1 VVYNWE
7 AMASDHDE
15 RIARVLARYPGE
27 EHAEL
32 RALIADLVADFDAR
46 LGQRDSLIATLTGRL
61 GMLESAVEGLQRA
74 GKRQAA
80 PFAKRAPKAN
90 PKKSGR
96 KPGEGYGPK
105 AHRAVP
111 QRLPDRELRADL
123 PGLCPDCGG
132 EIDAEGE
139 ASQWIED
146 IAITTVITKVVVAKG
161 RCRCCRRRVQGRHPD
176 QVSDALGAAS
186 SQLGPVAQGLIAIL
200 AKECGLS
207 HGKVARVLRQLGITV
222 TTGGVSQVLARLAA
236 KADPTYEALKKAV
249 NESPSVAA
257 DETGWRIGGWPGWLW
272 TFAIEAATVYLV
284 DHERSFEAA
293 TKVLEPDYEGV
304 IERDGWAP
312 YRSFKKAT
320 AQSCLA
326 HLLRRCSGLID
337 ARVRGYSTV
346 PSILKEIL
354 TDALV
359 LRGRRDAGEITP
371 EELGVAV
378 AGLDTRVKT
387 LLARRG
393 HTVENRKLL
402 KHLGKEAPG
411 LFTFLRCEGV
421 QATNWRA
428 EQAIRP
434 GVVNRKV
441 WGGSRTDKGGRTH
454 ERLVTILR
462 TSAQQG
468 CDAMAVLGEL
478 IRSAHPILAPLPIL
492 VPRAP

>member
-1 VVYNWE
+1 MY
-7 AMASDHDE
+7 
-15 RIARVLARYPGE
+15 RIA
-27 EHAEL
+27 
-32 RALIADLVADFDAR
+32 
-46 LGQRDSLIATLTGRL
+46 QRGRT
-61 GMLESAVEGLQRA
+61 GLQRA

-96 KPGEGYGPK
+96 KPGEGYGPR

-123 PGLCPDCGG
+123 PGVCPDCGG

-146 IAITTVITKVVVAKG
+146 IAITTVITEVVVAKG

-222 TTGGVSQVLARLAA
+222 TTGGVSHVLARLAA

-293 TKVLEPDYEGV
+293 TKVLEPDYDGV

-312 YRSFKKAT
+312 YRSYKKAT

-359 LRGRRDAGEITP
+359 LRGRRDAGEITS

-378 AGLDTRVKT
+378 AGLDTRVKA

-393 HTVENRKLL
+393 HTWRTASCSSIWARRL
-402 KHLGKEAPG
+402 
-411 LFTFLRCEGV
+411 
-421 QATNWRA
+421 QACSRSYA
-428 EQAIRP
+428 AKGCRP
-434 GVVNRKV
+434 PTGER
-441 WGGSRTDKGGRTH
+441 SRP
-454 ERLVTILR
+454 
-462 TSAQQG
+462 SAQAWSTARSG
-468 CDAMAVLGEL
+468 VAAGPKTAGVLTSGWSRSCGPAL
-478 IRSAHPILAPLPIL
+478 SRVVTPWRSSGNSSAHPGPSWHRCRSWFLGPPDAG
-492 VPRAP
+492 RGG

>member
-1 VVYNWE
+1 MLYNWE

-27 EHAEL
+27 EHTEL

-61 GMLESAVEGLQRA
+61 GLLESAVEGLQRA

-96 KPGEGYGPK
+96 KPGEGYGPR

-123 PGLCPDCGG
+123 PGVCPDCGG

-146 IAITTVITKVVVAKG
+146 IAITTVITEVVVAKG

-236 KADPTYEALKKAV
+236 K
-249 NESPSVAA
+249 S
-257 DETGWRIGGWPGWLW
+257 
-272 TFAIEAATVYLV
+272 
-284 DHERSFEAA
+284 RS
-293 TKVLEPDYEGV
+293 
-304 IERDGWAP
+304 
-312 YRSFKKAT
+312 
-320 AQSCLA
+320 
-326 HLLRRCSGLID
+326 H
-337 ARVRGYSTV
+337 
-346 PSILKEIL
+346 
-354 TDALV
+354 
-359 LRGRRDAGEITP
+359 LRGAQEGGQRI
-371 EELGVAV
+371 AV
-378 AGLDTRVKT
+378 
-387 LLARRG
+387 
-393 HTVENRKLL
+393 
-402 KHLGKEAPG
+402 
-411 LFTFLRCEGV
+411 
-421 QATNWRA
+421 
-428 EQAIRP
+428 
-434 GVVNRKV
+434 
-441 WGGSRTDKGGRTH
+441 GGR
-454 ERLVTILR
+454 
-462 TSAQQG
+462 G
-468 CDAMAVLGEL
+468 
-478 IRSAHPILAPLPIL
+478 
-492 VPRAP
+492 